1 MFLTS
6 KSFAVVYASH
16 HIHFLWFAF
25 ILFVVLTSENNE
37 PPPINPLEQKA
48 FFNLLNSISEK
59 ATISNL
65 ISVQLQHEY
74 HVHGEVSLVIQKEL
88 PEGAPNCLA
97 GLTFVISGT
106 LDSFEREEAEVLIK
120 RHGGRVTGSVSKKT
134 NYLLCDEDIG
144 GRKSEKAKELGTSFL
159 TEDGLFDMIRA
170 SKPAKAP
177 KQDESRKSLNKAV
190 AVPSPS
196 KVPLKAERKAVA
208 MPSPSKI
215 PLKAETKASL
225 SSCSPSNQVKLKKA
239 ATVQSNVMW
248 TEKHRPT
255 NPKDIIGNQSL
266 VLQLRNWLKGWHEQF
281 SNTGG
286 IKKGKK
292 HNDST
297 SKKAVLLSGT
307 PGIGKTTSSKL
318 VCQELGFQAIEVNA
332 SDSRGKADS
341 KIEKGISGS
350 NSNSIKE
357 LVTNEAL
364 GPNMNRPKQSK
375 TVLIMDE
382 VDGMSAGDRG
392 GVADLI
398 ASIKISKKIPI
409 ICICNDRYS
418 QKLKSLVNY
427 CLLLSYRKP
436 TKQQM
441 AKKFMEVAKAERLQV
456 NEIALEEL
464 AEIVN
469 GDMRMAL
476 NQLQYMGLSMSVINY
491 DDIRQRLLTNAK
503 DEDISPFTVV
513 DKLFGLN
520 AGKMRM
526 EERITLSMSDPDLV
540 PLLIQENYVN

>member
-1 MFLTS
+1 M
-6 KSFAVVYASH
+6 
-16 HIHFLWFAF
+16 
-25 ILFVVLTSENNE
+25 
-37 PPPINPLEQKA
+37 
-48 FFNLLNSISEK
+48 
-59 ATISNL
+59 
-65 ISVQLQHEY
+65 
-74 HVHGEVSLVIQKEL
+74 
-88 PEGAPNCLA
+88 
-97 GLTFVISGT
+97 
-106 LDSFEREEAEVLIK
+106 EA
-120 RHGGRVTGSVSKKT
+120 
-134 NYLLCDEDIG
+134 
-144 GRKSEKAKELGTSFL
+144 
-159 TEDGLFDMIRA
+159 
-170 SKPAKAP
+170 
-177 KQDESRKSLNKAV
+177 
-190 AVPSPS
+190 
-196 KVPLKAERKAVA
+196 
-208 MPSPSKI
+208 
-215 PLKAETKASL
+215 
-225 SSCSPSNQVKLKKA
+225 NQA

-266 VLQLRNWLKGWHEQF
+266 VLQFRNWLKGWHEQF

-286 IKKGKK
+286 IKKGEKQI
-292 HNDST
+292 DST

-307 PGIGKTTSSKL
+307 PGIGKTTSAKL

-357 LVTNEAL
+357 FVTNEAL
-364 GPNMNRPKQSK
+364 GPNMNRPKQFK

-398 ASIKISKKIPI
+398 ASIKISKFPI

-436 TKQQM
+436 TKQHM

-456 NEIALEEL
+456 NEIDLEEL
-464 AEIVN
+464 SERVN

-491 DDIRQRLLTNAK
+491 DDIRQRLLTNVK
-503 DEDISPFTVV
+503 DEDISPFTAV

-526 EERITLSMSDPDLV
+526 EERNTLSMSDPDLV
-540 PLLIQENYVN
+540 PLLIQENYVNDRPNSIRKDASGGIKHMQLIARAAESIDDGDIVNIQIHRYQQ